1 MSAKELVDYVV
12 GEFES
17 LANPEQAKPMAAYM
31 KTTQPFYG
39 IKKPERVPVYRQMKK
54 RFPPKNQRAY
64 LAAVKE
70 LWTRPHRE
78 CQYAALEY
86 ACYFKDFVNAGSME
100 FYEQLVREGA
110 WWDLVDVIAAHLV
123 GKVLLKDRE
132 TLAPVMDQ
140 WIDDDDC
147 WIRRT
152 ALLSQCRH
160 KEKTDEKQLFSHCL
174 KRANEKE
181 FFIRKAIGW
190 ALREY
195 SYADPKAVKSFLL
208 ENKAKL
214 SGLSLREGAKGLIR
228 NGLMEKSELSLH

>member
-1 MSAKELVDYVV
+1 M

-17 LANPEQAKPMAAYM
+17 LANSEQAKAMAAYM

-39 IKKPERVPVYRQMKK
+39 IKKPERVPVYRGMKK
-54 RFPPKNQRAY
+54 GFPPKTQRAY
-64 LAAVKE
+64 LQAVKD
-70 LWTRPHRE
+70 LWERPHRE

-86 ACYFKDFVNAGSME
+86 ACHFKDYVNLESME
-100 FYEQLVREGA
+100 LYEQLVREGA

-123 GKVLLKDRE
+123 GKVLLIDRE
-132 TLAPVMDQ
+132 SIAPLMDQ
-140 WIDDDDC
+140 WIDDDDY

-152 ALLSQCRH
+152 AILSQCRH
-160 KEKTDEKQLFSHCL
+160 KEKTDEKQLFRHCL
-174 KRANEKE
+174 KRAHEKE

-195 SYADPKAVKSFLL
+195 SYANPKAVKSFLL
-208 ENKAKL
+208 KNKAKL

-228 NGLMEKSELSLH
+228 NDLMKKSDLN